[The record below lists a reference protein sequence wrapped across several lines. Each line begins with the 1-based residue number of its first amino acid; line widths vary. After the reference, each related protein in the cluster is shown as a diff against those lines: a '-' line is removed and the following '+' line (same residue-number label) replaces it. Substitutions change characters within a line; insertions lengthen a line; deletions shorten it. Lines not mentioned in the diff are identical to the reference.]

1 MEIKQII
8 EKLKKYNENDECE
21 IYITEGCESQKILKI
36 RKSKIDKNK
45 VVIFPKYVMIS
56 FLKEIKWERKKL
68 NFIQQESKKN

>member
-1 MEIKQII
+1 MTVKEII

-56 FLKEIKWERKKL
+56 FLKEIK
-68 NFIQQESKKN
+68 